1 MRLFQKRK
9 NKRRKN
15 DESKSLRKDIFAI
28 LTTFNQCKMNKNDK
42 GV

>member
-15 DESKSLRKDIFAI
+15 EESKSLRKDIFEI
-28 LTTFNQCKMNKNDK
+28 LNNI
-42 GV
+42 